1 MLAPDTLR
9 DKINVRISIEHPF
22 MADQNPKSQF
32 PPYVSYKL
40 FTRFINGLRDHLPA
54 RIDRSI
60 LGGMSGGAQSALI
73 STLDFLGLVNGAGEP
88 TKDLEELVTL
98 SGGAYNSFL
107 HNLLKAKYSFLDGL
121 DLKRATASQVHE
133 AFRNQGIAG
142 STVAKA
148 MAFFLA
154 AAKEAGLEVSKH
166 VKPPTVVRS
175 TTQKR
180 NNSQR
185 NSNRDEDEEEEEEE
199 PAQGGHSFTSDVHPA
214 LAGVL
219 MNLPPPG
226 QMWPDKERKRFM
238 VAFEAVLGLVYPSE
252 PSDLI

>member
-1 MLAPDTLR
+1 
-9 DKINVRISIEHPF
+9 
-22 MADQNPKSQF
+22 MADQNPKSLF

-40 FTRFINGLRDHLPA
+40 FTRFLNGLRDHLPA

-60 LGGMSGGAQSALI
+60 LSGMSGGAQSALI
-73 STLDFLGLVNGAGEP
+73 STFEFFGLIDGSGAP
-88 TKDLEELVTL
+88 TAALEHLVGV
-98 SGGAYNSFL
+98 SGGAYNSAL
-107 HNLLKAKYSFLDGL
+107 LNLLKAKYAFLDDL

-142 STVAKA
+142 STVVKA

-154 AAKEAGLEVSKH
+154 AAKDAGLEVSKH

-175 TTQKR
+175 TTPKR
-180 NNSQR
+180 NSSQR
-185 NSNRDEDEEEEEEE
+185 NSNRDEDEDDEEEE

-219 MNLPPPG
+219 MQLPPPG

-252 PSDLI
+252 PSDLL